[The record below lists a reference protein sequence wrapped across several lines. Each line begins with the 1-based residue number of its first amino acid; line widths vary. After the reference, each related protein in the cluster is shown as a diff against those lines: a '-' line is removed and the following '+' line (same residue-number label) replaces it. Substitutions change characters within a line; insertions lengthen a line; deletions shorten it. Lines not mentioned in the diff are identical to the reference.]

1 MNKIAIIAGS
11 GSLPLLI
18 GQNLINKNYNIFYLC
33 IKGFVNIEDYKDY
46 NYTEISITSFSNI
59 LDQLKIKKI
68 NNIIMAGKIIRPSL
82 SDIKFDLSTL
92 SLIKEYLL
100 ESKGD
105 DKLLTI
111 ISNFFLKKG
120 YPLFNWVS
128 ECPELFSSEDL
139 LTFIKPSK
147 QALLNKAKGLKLFE
161 IIGKADIG
169 QSIVVQN
176 QLVIGIEAIEGT
188 DNLIKRCFKY
198 KKKGDLGIV
207 IKLSKYKQNLY
218 LDIPVIGL
226 ETLKNIKK
234 YNYEGIFIE
243 KNKCILLNKEE
254 IIEYCNS
261 NNLFISTIY
270 KNES

>member
-18 GQNLINKNYNIFYLC
+18 GQNLINKNYDIFYLC
-33 IKGFVNIEDYKDY
+33 IKGFVNIEDYKNY
-46 NYTEISITSFSNI
+46 NYTEISITSFANI
-59 LDQLKIKKI
+59 LDQLKIKNI
-68 NNIIMAGKIIRPSL
+68 NYIIMAGKITRPSL

-128 ECPELFSSEDL
+128 ECPELFSSVDL
-139 LTFIKPSK
+139 LTCIKPSK

-161 IIGKADIG
+161 IIGNADIG

-207 IKLSKYKQNLY
+207 IKLSKYNR
-218 LDIPVIGL
+218 
-226 ETLKNIKK
+226 
-234 YNYEGIFIE
+234 
-243 KNKCILLNKEE
+243 
-254 IIEYCNS
+254 II
-261 NNLFISTIY
+261 I
-270 KNES
+270 

>member
-11 GSLPLLI
+11 GNLPLLI
-18 GQNLINKNYNIFYLC
+18 GQNLINKNYDIFYLC
-33 IKGFVNIEDYKDY
+33 IKDFVKIKDYKDY
-46 NYTEISITSFSNI
+46 NYTEISITSFSKI
-59 LDQLKIKKI
+59 LDQLRI
-68 NNIIMAGKIIRPSL
+68 NNIDNIVMAGKIIRPSL
-82 SDIKFDLSTL
+82 SDIKFDILTL

-105 DKLLTI
+105 DKLLTV

-128 ECPELFSSEDL
+128 ECPELFSNENF
-139 LTFIKPSK
+139 LTYLKPSK
-147 QALLNKAKGLKLFE
+147 QALLNRDKGLKLFE
-161 IIGKADIG
+161 VIGKADVG

-188 DNLIKRCFKY
+188 DDLIERCFQY

-226 ETLKNIKK
+226 DTLKNIKK

-243 KNKCILLNKEE
+243 KNKCILLNKNE
-254 IIEYCNS
+254 IIEYCNN
-261 NNLFISTIY
+261 NNLFISTTH